1 MLAKANKSQL
11 SAQIKKVQGGSMLGE
26 VYKGVWGLWVG
37 KEWEAN
43 ALVRCS
49 ICNNAAQPVSFQ
61 LQQFRTSAKG
71 NKYKI
76 YIYDIRS
83 GTFKYGGY
91 SVAKLHLEFAIWS
104 SLRVCMC
111 VFYAFVFFLFAC
123 CLFLSCKMH
132 FTFYCALNQKSI
144 SVFRLCGLWEL
155 RTDYA
160 RDVLWTDCGPGTV
173 HVYSRKICQHVW
185 VAGRW
190 TDEWVLAQS
199 LAQLELASKVW

>member
-83 GTFKYGGY
+83 GTFKYGATP
-91 SVAKLHLEFAIWS
+91 SLNSTWS
-104 SLRVCMC
+104 SQFEAVYVSVCVCFMLS
-111 VFYAFVFFLFAC
+111 FFFLFAC

-144 SVFRLCGLWEL
+144 SVFRLCGL
-155 RTDYA
+155 
-160 RDVLWTDCGPGTV
+160 
-173 HVYSRKICQHVW
+173 
-185 VAGRW
+185 
-190 TDEWVLAQS
+190 
-199 LAQLELASKVW
+199 